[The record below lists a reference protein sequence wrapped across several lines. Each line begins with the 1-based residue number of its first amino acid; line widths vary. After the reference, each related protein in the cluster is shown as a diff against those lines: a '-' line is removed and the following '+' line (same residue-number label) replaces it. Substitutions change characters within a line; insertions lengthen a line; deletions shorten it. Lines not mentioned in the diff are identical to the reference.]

1 MNSETHCPFCKK
13 PFTPEEIAE
22 NDRAEGQF
30 LQDLEQTEVANVEYV
45 DDGLVDRLW
54 RQPRQGAE

>member
-13 PFTPEEIAE
+13 PFTAEEIVE

-30 LQDLEQTEVANVEYV
+30 LQEIEHEEVAPCWPGVQITE
-45 DDGLVDRLW
+45 W
-54 RQPRQGAE
+54 MPRQKCQGAE